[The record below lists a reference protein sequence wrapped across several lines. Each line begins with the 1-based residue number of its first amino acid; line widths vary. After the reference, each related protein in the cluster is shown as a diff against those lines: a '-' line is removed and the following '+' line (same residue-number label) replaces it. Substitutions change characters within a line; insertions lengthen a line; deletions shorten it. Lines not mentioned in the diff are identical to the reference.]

1 MKIASVK
8 INGIENPMGYS
19 FSNVTVSWRVED
31 TLSKKQKESC
41 VCIATDKEI
50 KNVVSEKRGVL
61 PSAGVAMDVSL
72 QPRTTYYVSVSVS
85 GNDGDSAQGFA
96 SFDTGKMSEPWTAEW
111 IGMPEDCS
119 FHPILSRSFE
129 CSSPVERARLYI
141 SGVGLYEASLNGKKV
156 GNDVLAPFFNDYNC
170 AIQSQTYDVTKLLTD
185 SNTLS
190 ILLGNGWYKG
200 RLGYDGESAL
210 YGNQFA
216 AIAELHIEY
225 TDGTHSVIATDS
237 AWVAQ
242 PSDITFSDIYDG
254 ETLDRTAYTDSRPT
268 YPVVSVDMSS
278 KNLTDRY
285 SMPLCVME
293 DVTVKEI
300 IKTPA
305 GETVLDFGQNFS
317 GFVSFHA
324 AGFNPGSVI
333 TLEHG
338 EVLQNGNFYH
348 DNYRTAKT
356 LITYI
361 SDGRDEWYAPTFTYM
376 GFRYVKL
383 SGWHDDIKPD
393 DFVGKVVYSAMERTG
408 FISTGHEKVNRLM
421 DNAVWGLKSN
431 FLDMPTDC
439 PQRDERLGW
448 TGDAQV
454 FAPTASFFMDTKA
467 FYRKFLCDMRN
478 DQCLRGGAIANF
490 LPNIHNEPGGSAVW
504 ADAATFIP
512 ETVYDTF
519 GDIELLRENYP
530 MMKDWVDWMT
540 SGDIRR
546 GQKYLFDFAFTFGDW
561 LAMDGVTDQSMKGG
575 TDDGYIGS
583 VYYYAS
589 TMKLARAAK
598 VLGYD
603 ADAVIYTSLAS
614 NIREAVLNEY
624 FTPTGRLAIDT
635 QAGYIIALRFGIW
648 RDLDVLRLGLRSRIK
663 RDGNRIRCGFTGAP
677 LICETLADNGM
688 MDLAMHLFL
697 QEKFPSWLHC
707 VNLGATTIWERWNSL
722 LDDGSISGTGMN
734 SLNHYAYGSV
744 ANFVVRYIGGLVPI
758 EPGYRKVR
766 IAPMPDARLGMMNLT
781 YVSPSG
787 TYAANWRIGKDG
799 KLYFHFEIPFDCE
812 AEVLLPEKNETIHLD
827 AGSYDYCIETS
838 RDYRLLYTMESMLDH
853 LLPDERAMNIL
864 RDNLP
869 IAYGMAMSGDVENL
883 SLTFAELAS
892 PWFHCP
898 APQIHKTIELLS
910 ELKAE
915 LE

>member
-1 MKIASVK
+1 MKITSVK
-8 INGIENPMGYS
+8 INGIDNPMGYA
-19 FSNVTVSWRVED
+19 FSNVTVSWRIEE
-31 TLSKKQKESC
+31 TGSKKQTESC
-41 VCIATDKEI
+41 VRIALDKEMCNI
-50 KNVVSEKRGVL
+50 VSEKRGIL
-61 PSAGVAMDVSL
+61 SCSATAMEISL
-72 QPRTTYYVSVSVS
+72 LPRTTYYVSVSVS
-85 GNDGDSAQGFA
+85 GDSGDYAQAFA
-96 SFDTGKMSEPWTAEW
+96 SFDTGKMTEPWSAKW
-111 IGMPEDCS
+111 IGLPEDCA
-119 FHPILSRSFE
+119 FHPILSKSFV

-141 SGVGLYEASLNGKKV
+141 SGVGLYEASINGKKV
-156 GNDVLAPFFNDYNC
+156 GDDVLAPFFNDYNC
-170 AIQSQTYDVTKLLTD
+170 AIQSQTYDVTSLLSE
-185 SNTLS
+185 SNDLS

-210 YGNQFA
+210 YGNRFA

-225 TDGTHSVIATDS
+225 FDGTHSVIATDTD
-237 AWVAQ
+237 WVAQ
-242 PSDITFSDIYDG
+242 PADITFSDIYDG
-254 ETLDRTAYTDSRPT
+254 ETLDRTIFSEYRPS
-268 YPVVSVDMSS
+268 YPVVAVDMNS

-285 SMPLCVME
+285 SMPLRIME
-293 DVTVKEI
+293 DVSVKEI

-317 GFVSFHA
+317 GFVSFHVS
-324 AGFNPGSVI
+324 GFEPGSVI

-348 DNYRTAKT
+348 DNYRSAKT

-361 SDGRDEWYAPTFTYM
+361 SDGRDEWYTPTFTYM

-383 SGWHDDIKPD
+383 SGWHSDVNPD
-393 DFVGKVVYSAMERTG
+393 DFIGKVVYSAMERTG
-408 FISTGHEKVNRLM
+408 FISTGHKKVNRLLA
-421 DNAVWGLKSN
+421 NALWGLKSN

-454 FAPTASFFMDTKA
+454 FARTASFFMDTKA
-467 FYRKFLCDMRN
+467 FYRKFLWDMRN
-478 DQCLRGGAIANF
+478 DQCMLGGAIANF

-512 ETVYDTF
+512 EAVYDAF

-530 MMKDWVDWMT
+530 MMKDWVDWIT
-540 SGDIRR
+540 AGDIRR

-589 TMKLARAAK
+589 TMKLARAAN

-603 ADAVIYTSLAS
+603 SDAAAYTELAGS
-614 NIREAVLNEY
+614 IREAILNEY
-624 FTPTGRLAIDT
+624 FTPSGRLAIDT
-635 QAGYIIALRFGIW
+635 QTGYIIALHFGIW
-648 RDLDVLRLGLRSRIK
+648 RDLGALRCGLRSRIK

-677 LICETLADNGM
+677 LICETLANNGM

-734 SLNHYAYGSV
+734 SLNHYAYGSI
-744 ANFVVRYIGGLVPI
+744 ANFVVRYIGGLIPL
-758 EPGYRKVR
+758 EPGYRRVR
-766 IAPMPDARLGMMNLT
+766 IAPMPDARLGSMNIT
-781 YVSPSG
+781 YHSASG
-787 TYAANWRIGKDG
+787 IYTANWKINADG
-799 KLYFHFEIPFDCE
+799 KLSFHFEIPFDCE
-812 AEVLLPEKNETIHLD
+812 AEVLLPERDEPIVLS
-827 AGSYDYCIETS
+827 AGSYDYSIKTS
-838 RDYRLLYTMESMLDH
+838 RDYRLLYTMDSMLDH

-869 IAYGMAMSGDVENL
+869 AAYGMAMSGDVESL
-883 SLTFAELAS
+883 SLTFAELTL

-898 APQIHKTIELLS
+898 APDISKTIELLS
-910 ELKAE
+910 DIKAE
-915 LE
+915 LL